1 LIKPPFINFDYTLN
15 NFYVLKLIDLSE
27 NSWSKVA

>member
-1 LIKPPFINFDYTLN
+1 MNFDYTLN